1 MPPGTATPSDFDA
14 RTLLDCVDDVI
25 VVLDDEFRF
34 TYANSAA
41 RSFLGSGIAATTDQ
55 VGAESL
61 AAVHPDDVQHVA
73 ERLAE
78 IIGSDDGRG
87 TVRLRVREGD
97 GWRPVEAIVTNRRGV
112 PGINGVV
119 VCFRNLTQEE
129 RLRANLETQLQLDQ
143 HNRALRTELQERQQ
157 FLSRLVRIQSSISR
171 RAPLDDVLVAIVDGT
186 RQLFGETIVCLRL
199 RDPSDPSRLVLA
211 ASHGVRDDVLP
222 QLSMSSEFGIG
233 GRAYRENRSVVVE
246 NYADFTSPTPAL
258 IDHGLRAAMAVPV
271 RSDGDTVGSLSIGT
285 RSTEKFSDTERE
297 MLEILAEHAGIAL
310 LDATSRESVRLA
322 LTDQLTG
329 LPNRRLFLDRLT
341 QGIGQSVQHGHPLAV
356 LFIDLDRFK
365 AINDGRGHAAGDGVL
380 KEVARRIEK
389 TIGRG
394 DSAARLG
401 GDEFVVMLENCDLD
415 RAADIADAIAMAI
428 RSPLRFGRRRFY
440 VGATV
445 GVAMVDNQPVDAEE
459 LLRRADIAMY
469 RGKREGRNRVVIFEP
484 SMEQAVIARAELEA
498 ELRRG
503 IRSRAIYAV
512 FQPVIDLRTGAI
524 TSVEALA
531 RWTSATQGPIAPT
544 RFVEL
549 AEQMNMVAELD
560 QAMIESSCRLI
571 RDVIDPLTRQP
582 VSLSVNL
589 SPQHL
594 DHLDVVEGLLAVLRE
609 EDFPTTRL
617 IVEVTE
623 TEAMRD
629 PAGVG
634 TRIREL
640 REHGIRVAID
650 DFGTGYSSLAYLE
663 QFPID
668 YVKIDRRFVE
678 QIEESDRSRSLVESM
693 SRMVHSLGLTAVA
706 EGVETLEQAQTLRA
720 MGFELAQGFYFAHP
734 VPADE
739 LEAAIRAIP
748 SLTGEWVAVSD

>member
-1 MPPGTATPSDFDA
+1 MPPATATPSEFDA

-25 VVLDDEFRF
+25 VVLDDDFRF
-34 TYANSAA
+34 TFANTAA
-41 RSFLGSGIAATTDQ
+41 QAFLGAGITTTTDQ
-55 VGAESL
+55 VGSASL
-61 AAVHPDDVQHVA
+61 DAVHPDDVQQVA

-78 IIGSDDGRG
+78 IIASDDGRG
-87 TVRLRVREGD
+87 TVRLRVREGES
-97 GWRPVEAIVTNRRGV
+97 WRPVEAIVTNHRGV

-129 RLRANLETQLQLDQ
+129 RLRSNLETQLQLVR
-143 HNRALRTELQERQQ
+143 HNRALRNELQERQQ

-186 RQLFGETIVCLRL
+186 TQLFGETIVCLRL
-199 RDPSDPSRLVLA
+199 RDPSDPTRLVLA
-211 ASHGVRDDVLP
+211 ASHGIRDDVLP
-222 QLSMSSEFGIG
+222 QLSMSSDFGIG
-233 GRAYRENRSVVVE
+233 GRAFRENRSIVVE
-246 NYADFTSPTPAL
+246 NYADLPNPTPAL
-258 IDHGLRAAMAVPV
+258 IDHGLRAAMAAPV
-271 RSDGDTVGSLSIGT
+271 RSDGVTVGSLSMGT
-285 RSTEKFSDTERE
+285 RWPQKFSDTERE

-310 LDATSRESVRLA
+310 LDANSRESVRLA

-341 QGIGQSVQHGHPLAV
+341 QGIDQSVHHGHPLAV
-356 LFIDLDRFK
+356 LFIDLDGFK

-389 TIGRG
+389 TIDRG

-401 GDEFVVMLENCDLD
+401 GDEFVVMLENCDLG
-415 RAADIADAIAMAI
+415 RAATIADNIAKAI

-445 GVAMVDNQPVDAEE
+445 GVAMVDDQPVDAEE

-512 FQPVIDLRTGAI
+512 FQPVVDLRTGAV

-560 QAMIESSCRLI
+560 LAMIESSCRLV
-571 RDVIDPLTRQP
+571 RDVIDPLTNRP

-594 DHLDVVEGLLAVLRE
+594 DHLDVVDGLLTVLGD
-609 EDFPTTRL
+609 EDFPLTRL

-706 EGVETLEQAQTLRA
+706 EGVETLEQAETLRE
-720 MGFELAQGFYFAHP
+720 MGFELAQGFYFARP
-734 VPADE
+734 VSADG
-739 LEAAIRAIP
+739 LEAAIKGIP
-748 SLTGEWVAVSD
+748 LLTGNRVAVSD